1 MRSLKARLLTAYAGS
16 IWAMMPE
23 ALAQLEVAIM
33 AMPDEAGAPLSA
45 VQMAALERVLGAQDL
60 EAKVTH
66 PATERATAAKS
77 GGVAIIPIKGLITR
91 HLSFQ
96 DACAGVV
103 ATDPIKVAEAV
114 ERADADENVKA
125 IVADVNSPG
134 GVTTGVVEAGDRI
147 RAVAARTK
155 KPMIAQV
162 NGLCASAG
170 YWLASGFPEIS
181 ITPSGMIGSIGVYT
195 HHDNVAEKMAKEGV
209 ERTYI
214 SAGPHKLDGA
224 PTGPLSADAL
234 ARIQER
240 VDYTYEQFLKA
251 VAEGRGDT
259 IEAVRGGYGQGSVL
273 MPGPAIK
280 AKLADRER
288 TMEATMA
295 ALGVKVTSAGGSANG
310 ARALEVRGLELDLL
324 TAGMGH

>member
-16 IWAMMPE
+16 LWAMMPE
-23 ALAQLEVAIM
+23 ALAQLEAAVM
-33 AMPDEAGAPLSA
+33 AMPDEIGAPLSA
-45 VQMAALERVLGAQDL
+45 AQMAALERVLGAGDL

-66 PATERATAAKS
+66 GATERATAAKS

-91 HLSFQ
+91 NLSLQ

-114 ERADADENVKA
+114 EAAEGNENVKA
-125 IVADVNSPG
+125 IVADVNTPG
-134 GVTTGVVEAGDRI
+134 GVTTGVVEAADRI

-155 KPMIAQV
+155 KPMVAQV

-195 HHDNVAEKMAKEGV
+195 HHDNVAAKMEREGV
-209 ERTYI
+209 ERTYV
-214 SAGPHKLDGA
+214 SAGPNKLDGA
-224 PTGPLSADAL
+224 PTVPLSAEAL

-240 VDYTYEQFLKA
+240 VDYTYEQFLAA
-251 VAEGRGDT
+251 VAAGRGDT
-259 IEAVRGGYGQGSVL
+259 LEAVRSGYGQGSVL

-295 ALGVKVTSAGGSANG
+295 AFGVRVVSATPSAGANG
-310 ARALEVRGLELDLL
+310 ARALEVRMLELDAL
-324 TAGMGH
+324 TGG